1 LLGHDLQAVVLHEV
15 VERHLHHQK
24 KIHVMKNQ
32 LMTSLTSMAC
42 PFPDMLLSISLATCL
57 FMEKYSMQYQ
67 IKKIFEEKKQII
79 YIKEI

>member
-1 LLGHDLQAVVLHEV
+1 LLGRGLQVAVLHEA
-15 VERHLHHQK
+15 VERHFHHQK

-42 PFPDMLLSISLATCL
+42 PFSNMLLSTLSAACL
-57 FMEKYSMQYQ
+57 LMGKYSMQYQ

-79 YIKEI
+79 YIK